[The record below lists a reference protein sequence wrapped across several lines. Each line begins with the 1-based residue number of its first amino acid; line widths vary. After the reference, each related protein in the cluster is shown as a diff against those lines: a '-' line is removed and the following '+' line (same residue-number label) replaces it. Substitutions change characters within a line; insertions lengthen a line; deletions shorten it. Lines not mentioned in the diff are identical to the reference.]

1 MNPPLNCGAKI
12 ATKIESANFSVKKV
26 HFSAKTARQG
36 AFGAPERISFHDLT
50 APTGRRSALQTS
62 PLPPPR
68 VGAHHRL
75 PCCPRRTPERASFHC
90 PIGRRRTPQGTAGR
104 RGWTSAGGQ
113 PADGQALGCSLS
125 PDPAERHRAPPGTG
139 APRPHPATGAHRS
152 APQITPPHPPGAAAH
167 HLPRPHRPCNAPDTL
182 PPWRRFRGRRL
193 HYRPSCLIFD
203 FRKPQNSASRENT
216 FPR

>member
-36 AFGAPERISFHDLT
+36 AFGAPKHATD
-50 APTGRRSALQTS
+50 S
-62 PLPPPR
+62 P
-68 VGAHHRL
+68 A
-75 PCCPRRTPERASFHC
+75 AST
-90 PIGRRRTPQGTAGR
+90 GRRRTPQGTAGR

-182 PPWRRFRGRRL
+182 PPGRRFRGRRL

-203 FRKPQNSASRENT
+203 FRKLQNGASRENT
-216 FPR
+216 FSR

>member
-36 AFGAPERISFHDLT
+36 AFGAPKHATDSP
-50 APTGRRSALQTS
+50 AASTGRRDTPPSTAPSGAVGHRKGLRAGAGGQAQVDSQRMDRRWAALFRRTPPSAIEPHRAPGRPAPIRQPEHT
-62 PLPPPR
+62 
-68 VGAHHRL
+68 GAHRRL
-75 PCCPRRTPERASFHC
+75 PRRTHRAPRRTTFHC
-90 PIGRRRTPQGTAGR
+90 PIAPVTA
-104 RGWTSAGGQ
+104 
-113 PADGQALGCSLS
+113 PV
-125 PDPAERHRAPPGTG
+125 
-139 APRPHPATGAHRS
+139 
-152 APQITPPHPPGAAAH
+152 
-167 HLPRPHRPCNAPDTL
+167 TL
-182 PPWRRFRGRRL
+182 PPGRRFRGRRL

>member
-26 HFSAKTARQG
+26 HFSAKTAHQG
-36 AFGAPERISFHDLT
+36 AFGA
-50 APTGRRSALQTS
+50 
-62 PLPPPR
+62 
-68 VGAHHRL
+68 
-75 PCCPRRTPERASFHC
+75 PERASFHC

-152 APQITPPHPPGAAAH
+152 APQITPPHPPAAGTRL
-167 HLPRPHRPCNAPDTL
+167 LPLPHRPCDGPRH
-182 PPWRRFRGRRL
+182 PPAGAAIP
-193 HYRPSCLIFD
+193 RPALALSTEL
-203 FRKPQNSASRENT
+203 SYL
-216 FPR
+216 

>member
-36 AFGAPERISFHDLT
+36 AFGA
-50 APTGRRSALQTS
+50 
-62 PLPPPR
+62 
-68 VGAHHRL
+68 
-75 PCCPRRTPERASFHC
+75 PERASFHC

-152 APQITPPHPPGAAAH
+152 APQTPPLPPPGAETRL
-167 HLPRPHRPCNAPDTL
+167 LPLPHRPCDGPRH
-182 PPWRRFRGRRL
+182 PPAGAAIP
-193 HYRPSCLIFD
+193 RPALALSTEL
-203 FRKPQNSASRENT
+203 SYL
-216 FPR
+216 

>member
-125 PDPAERHRAPPGTG
+125 PDPAERHRAPPGAGT
-139 APRPHPATGAHRS
+139 RL
-152 APQITPPHPPGAAAH
+152 
-167 HLPRPHRPCNAPDTL
+167 LPLPHRPCDGPRH
-182 PPWRRFRGRRL
+182 PPAGAAIP
-193 HYRPSCLIFD
+193 RPALALSTEL
-203 FRKPQNSASRENT
+203 SYL
-216 FPR
+216 

>member
-36 AFGAPERISFHDLT
+36 AFGAPKRISFHDLT

-139 APRPHPATGAHRS
+139 APRPPSGNRSTPERTADYPAAPTGRRG
-152 APQITPPHPPGAAAH
+152 APPSTVPSPLQRPRHPPAGAAI
-167 HLPRPHRPCNAPDTL
+167 PRPALALSTEL
-182 PPWRRFRGRRL
+182 SYL
-193 HYRPSCLIFD
+193 
-203 FRKPQNSASRENT
+203 
-216 FPR
+216 